1 MVVRPAEAEDRPQ
14 LLELI
19 RGYFAFYRVPFPD
32 GSKVEAMV
40 DLLQRDPT
48 LGVQLVA
55 AEGGRLHGFASLY
68 ACLDTLIADRILVMN
83 DLFVDPSSR
92 NRGTGA
98 ALFDASLAYVSAHGY
113 ARLDWATAVRGSPTA
128 RPSAIAPGTER
139 RLRASGALSLAL
151 GCRLGA
157 ALRRQSGLLD
167 AGPQRRHEILHP
179 GSRRHLDPR
188 RPG

>member
-19 RGYFAFYRVPFPD
+19 RGYFAFYRVPFPA

-40 DLLQRDPT
+40 DLLQRDST

-55 AEGGRLHGFASLY
+55 EEGGRLHGFASLY

-113 ARLDWATAVRGSPTA
+113 ARLDWVTAEDNRDAQRFYDRHGGRRGPRVSYRA
-128 RPSAIAPGTER
+128 ADGERPA
-139 RLRASGALSLAL
+139 
-151 GCRLGA
+151 
-157 ALRRQSGLLD
+157 
-167 AGPQRRHEILHP
+167 H
-179 GSRRHLDPR
+179 
-188 RPG
+188 